1 MKNDEMWTLTNFREA
16 LADAEQWEIVNLFPG
31 FKMPE
36 WVRKLFTTA
45 AKLVEQWFATD
56 NDAEASHG
64 LGTKATQ
71 SFEEAGEALS
81 KALRGFFHGSSKHFS
96 ERLRALRIDPNLG
109 SSRKPEIQRK
119 IAEIEQLSKKPN
131 FSLAEAGALYGEV
144 HQRILAVLA
153 EQALVDRLRRKLR
166 ELDLDADLAA
176 IKGRAVQSK
185 IVEIERAGSG
195 DYEEVQRSLAH
206 LYFEQAARIERRR
219 LERKPAEKPVVKHG
233 NH

>member
-1 MKNDEMWTLTNFREA
+1 MKNDEMWTLSTNFREA

-96 ERLRALRIDPNLG
+96 DDSVRSGSIPTLAPQGSRKSNARSRRSSNSPKSRISALRKRVRSTAKFTRG
-109 SSRKPEIQRK
+109 SWPFWQSRRW
-119 IAEIEQLSKKPN
+119 
-131 FSLAEAGALYGEV
+131 
-144 HQRILAVLA
+144 
-153 EQALVDRLRRKLR
+153 
-166 ELDLDADLAA
+166 
-176 IKGRAVQSK
+176 
-185 IVEIERAGSG
+185 
-195 DYEEVQRSLAH
+195 
-206 LYFEQAARIERRR
+206 
-219 LERKPAEKPVVKHG
+219 
-233 NH
+233 